1 MKRTGWVRRDVEN
14 PESIADHMYRMGLM
28 ALIDSNI
35 PRVDPDKCIKMAI
48 VHDIVEGSFVR
59 MWRIA
64 RQKLGVG
71 GFPVPRI
78 QQPAVSALRCYSS
91 ATKEISFVRMWRIAR
106 QKLGAGGFPV
116 PSSFVM
122 MWRIARQKLG
132 AGGFPVPISFV
143 RMWRIARQKLGA
155 GGFPVPSSYVRM
167 WRIARQ
173 KLGAGGFPVPGCGGL
188 QGKNLELE
196 DFLFRF

>member
-64 RQKLGVG
+64 RQKLGAG

-91 ATKEISFVRMWRIAR
+91 ATKKISFVRMWRIAR

-116 PSSFVM
+116 PISFVM

-132 AGGFPVPISFV
+132 AGGFPVPSSFKIQQPAV
-143 RMWRIARQKLGA
+143 SAMWRIARQKLGA
-155 GGFPVPSSYVRM
+155 GGFPVPDTAACSICVEM
-167 WRIARQ
+167 
-173 KLGAGGFPVPGCGGL
+173 
-188 QGKNLELE
+188 
-196 DFLFRF
+196 LFIYYQRVHLF